1 MMHKGIEIK
10 IIKSVDVIEVCGIA
24 NTSENKNL
32 ILK

>member
-1 MMHKGIEIK
+1 MHKGIEIM
-10 IIKSVDVIEVCGIA
+10 IIKSDNAIEVCEIS